1 MNKRG
6 LTSRLGRDL
15 LRQAVYISIAVVG
28 SMFVV
33 GLLVED
39 VLIEQALEGEADYYW
54 KRMEQDPAAS
64 LPDTKNLTVYR
75 NVAGKTVPPDLAS
88 LSPGFYRRDDPREVI
103 IYVSERGEDR
113 VYLVFE
119 AEQVDELVLLFGI
132 VPLALALIVIYL
144 STYLAY
150 RVSRRAVSPVVSL
163 AESVQALD
171 PASPDPAEVRLVP
184 TYAADDEIRILAAAL
199 EDLVIR
205 IREFAERERQFTR
218 DASHELRSPLT
229 VIKMAVERLAKEPGL
244 DSSARETLQRI
255 RSSASDM
262 ESLTKAFLL
271 LARETEQGLSR
282 EWVDVNEVVGI
293 ELERARTIA
302 SESQITTRFE
312 QENRLFV
319 FAPERIVESVIG
331 NLLRNAVAY
340 TDQGEVAVRISGN
353 SVIIEDTGP
362 GFDPETVGKSVKS
375 NAPQQRRRGGFG
387 VGLTIVKRLTT
398 RFRWNVVID
407 SEPGKGTRAQVDFP
421 ECRTGNLA

>member
-1 MNKRG
+1 MNKHG

-15 LRQAVYISIAVVG
+15 LRQAVYISIAVLG
-28 SMFVV
+28 SMFVA

-39 VLIEQALEGEADYYW
+39 VLIEQALEGEAEYYW
-54 KRMEQDPAAS
+54 ARVEQDPAAS
-64 LPDTKNLTVYR
+64 LPDTKNLTIYR
-75 NVAGKTVPPDLAS
+75 SGASGGVPPDLAG
-88 LSPGFYRRDDPREVI
+88 LSTGFYRREDPREVI
-103 IYVSERGEDR
+103 IHVSERGDER
-113 VYLVFE
+113 IYLVFE
-119 AEQVDELVLLFGI
+119 AQQVDELVLLFGT

-163 AESVQALD
+163 AERVQALD
-171 PASPDPAEVRLVP
+171 PASPDPAEVRFDP
-184 TYAADDEIRILAAAL
+184 AYSGDDEIGILAAAL

-218 DASHELRSPLT
+218 DASHELRTPLT
-229 VIKMAVERLAKEPGL
+229 VIKMAVERLAKDPGL
-244 DSSARETLQRI
+244 DPASQETLQRI
-255 RSSASDM
+255 RTSASDM

-271 LARETEQGLSR
+271 LARETEQGLTR
-282 EWVDVNEVVGI
+282 EWVDVNEVVEI
-293 ELERARTIA
+293 ELERARTVA
-302 SESQITTRFE
+302 SESRITTRFE
-312 QENRLFV
+312 QDNRLQV
-319 FAPERIVESVIG
+319 FAPEKIVESVIG

-362 GFDPETVGKSVKS
+362 GFDPETVGKNLPS
-375 NAPQQRRRGGFG
+375 NTPQQRRRGGFG

-421 ECRTGNLA
+421 ESRTGKLA

>member
-1 MNKRG
+1 MMNKHG
-6 LTSRLGRDL
+6 LTSRLGWDL
-15 LRQAVYISIAVVG
+15 LRQAVYISIAVLV
-28 SMFVV
+28 SMFVA
-33 GLLVED
+33 GLLIED
-39 VLIEQALEGEADYYW
+39 VLIEQALEGEAGHYW
-54 KRMEQDPAAS
+54 NRVEKDPAAS

-75 NVAGKTVPPDLAS
+75 DGVGLPPDLAG
-88 LSPGFYRRDDPREVI
+88 LSPGFYRQDEPREVI
-103 IYVSERGEDR
+103 IHVSERGEDR
-113 VYLVFE
+113 IYLVFE

-163 AESVQALD
+163 AERVQTLD
-171 PASPDPAEVRLVP
+171 PGSPNPADIRLDPE
-184 TYAADDEIRILAAAL
+184 YAADDEIRVLAAAL
-199 EDLVIR
+199 EDLVVR

-218 DASHELRSPLT
+218 DASHELRTPLT
-229 VIKMAVERLAKEPGL
+229 VIKMAVERLAKDPGL
-244 DSSARETLQRI
+244 DPSSRETLQRI
-255 RSSASDM
+255 RTNANDM

-293 ELERARTIA
+293 ELERARTVA
-302 SESQITTRFE
+302 SESQVKTRFE
-312 QENRLFV
+312 QENRLSV
-319 FAPERIVESVIG
+319 FAPEKIVESVVG

-340 TDQGEVAVRISGN
+340 TDQGEVAVRITGN

-362 GFDPETVGKSVKS
+362 GFDPDDVGKAEKL
-375 NAPQQRRRGGFG
+375 NAPQRRQRGGFG

-407 SEPGKGTRAQVDFP
+407 SEPGKGTRARVEFP
-421 ECRTGNLA
+421 ESRTSKLT